1 MKMNAFGRKASNMH
15 RTRIYRE
22 DPANGKEPGAP
33 SKEDLEAAQAKL
45 AKSVEAEKAL
55 RARLKAFED
64 QETEAAKKAAE
75 QETENQR
82 KAGEFAK
89 IEEGLKKRIA
99 TLETENAGLV
109 DGMKST
115 TIDAKL
121 AAELEAQG
129 VTNPAFKK
137 AALTML
143 KASNGFDVT
152 QTGDVIDK
160 NGNTP
165 LTDFVKS
172 WAGTDEGKS
181 FITNG
186 NGGGGAPG
194 KTSDSGQSQR
204 PIAGNLTGNRQER
217 TAGIAAM
224 FPDLP
229 TGKA

>member
-1 MKMNAFGRKASNMH
+1 MKIRPIGFKASLM
-15 RTRIYRE
+15 RGARMFRE
-22 DPANGKEPGAP
+22 DNKAEPGAP

-64 QETEAAKKAAE
+64 QEAEAKKKAE
-75 QETENQR
+75 EAETEGQR

-99 TLETENAGLV
+99 SLESENASLV
-109 DGMKST
+109 DGMKAT

-121 AAELEAQG
+121 TAELEAQG

-143 KASNGFDVT
+143 KVSNGFDVT
-152 QTGDVIDK
+152 ATGDVIDK
-160 NGNTP
+160 KANTP

-194 KTSDSGQSQR
+194 QLSGNGLT
-204 PIAGNLTGNRQER
+204 PKPTTGNLTGTRQER
-217 TAGIAAM
+217 AAAIAAR

>member
-1 MKMNAFGRKASNMH
+1 MKIKPLGFKASLM
-15 RTRIYRE
+15 RGTRIFRE
-22 DPANGKEPGAP
+22 DPNDKGEKGGA
-33 SKEDLEAAQAKL
+33 SKDELDAAKAKL
-45 AKSVEAEKAL
+45 AKSVEAEKSL
-55 RARLKAFED
+55 RERLKAFEEAEAETKRKAEEA
-64 QETEAAKKAAE
+64 ETEA
-75 QETENQR
+75 QR

-99 TLETENAGLV
+99 TLESENASLV
-109 DGMKST
+109 DGMKAT

-121 AAELEAQG
+121 TAELEAQG

-152 QTGDVIDK
+152 KEGDVIDK
-160 NGNTP
+160 KGNTP
-165 LTDFVKS
+165 LTDFVKT

-194 KTSDSGQSQR
+194 KSSDTGQSK
-204 PIAGNLTGNRQER
+204 PVVGNLTGTREER
-217 TAGIAAM
+217 AAYM
-224 FPDLP
+224 AQRFPDLP
-229 TGKA
+229 SGKA

>member
-55 RARLKAFED
+55 RARLKSFED
-64 QETEAAKKAAE
+64 QEAEAAKKAAE
-75 QETENQR
+75 QETETQR

-89 IEEGLKKRIA
+89 IEDGLKKQIEA
-99 TLETENAGLV
+99 LKSENTGLV
-109 DGMKST
+109 DQIKT
-115 TIDAKL
+115 TTVDAKL

-129 VTNPAFKK
+129 VTNPAYKK

-143 KASNGFDVT
+143 KSGNGFDVT
-152 QTGDVIDK
+152 KDGDVIDK
-160 NGNTP
+160 KGNTP

-194 KTSDSGQSQR
+194 KTSDNGQPPK

-217 TAGIAAM
+217 AAGIAAM

-229 TGKA
+229 SGKA

>member
-1 MKMNAFGRKASNMH
+1 MKIRPLGYKASLM
-15 RTRIYRE
+15 RSTARIFRE
-22 DPANGKEPGAP
+22 EKKPETGAP
-33 SKEDLEAAQAKL
+33 SKEELEAAQAKL

-64 QETEAAKKAAE
+64 AEAETARKAAEAETEA
-75 QETENQR
+75 QR

-89 IEEGLKKRIA
+89 IEEGLKKQIE
-99 TLETENAGLV
+99 TLKTENASLV
-109 DGMKST
+109 EGMKTT
-115 TIDAKL
+115 TIDTKL
-121 AAELEAQG
+121 SAELEAQG

-152 QTGDVIDK
+152 ATGDVIDK
-160 NGNTP
+160 KANTP
-165 LTDFVKS
+165 LTDFVKA

-194 KTSDSGQSQR
+194 KTSDNGQTPK
-204 PIAGNLTGNRQER
+204 PITGNLTGNRQER
-217 TAGIAAM
+217 SAAIAAR

-229 TGKA
+229 SGKS